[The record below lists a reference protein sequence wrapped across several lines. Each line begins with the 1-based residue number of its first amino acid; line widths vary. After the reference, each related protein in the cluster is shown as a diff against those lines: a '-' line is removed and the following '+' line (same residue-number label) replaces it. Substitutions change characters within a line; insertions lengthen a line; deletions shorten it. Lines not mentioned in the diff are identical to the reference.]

1 MQHKKK
7 ISDQAPIMPKEA
19 QLFLMEVEAEKEVSV
34 WAQRE
39 DKEWK
44 YQMEW
49 LAGGWVCKP

>member
-1 MQHKKK
+1 MVKHKKH

-19 QLFLMEVEAEKEVSV
+19 RLFLMEVEAEKEVSV

-44 YQMEW
+44 YQMKGW
-49 LAGGWVCKP
+49 LVGL